1 MTTQNAIVFIDY
13 ENVRHYARWPQGA
26 VGEGLD
32 LWSLGR
38 AICAL
43 HNRRALSTRTLECG
57 EVRVYLGVS
66 NESVDETTQRHYK
79 GLRTTWERKNQ
90 SVKVHMP
97 QRRDRDGVVKEFYTQ
112 MSVDLRNWALD
123 VSRGCREP
131 EVGVLFS
138 VDRDC
143 APALRLADALLCS
156 HPTARIDVACWH
168 EYDRW
173 QRDQEKGWAANVV
186 PDDLDLERHLLTWDD
201 YREALA

>member
-26 VGEGLD
+26 MGEDLN

-43 HNRRALSTRTLECG
+43 HNRRAPDVPLECG

-66 NESVDETTQRHYK
+66 GESVDETTQRHYR
-79 GLRTTWERKNQ
+79 GLHTTWKKKNR

-97 QRRDRDGVVKEFYTQ
+97 RRRARDGVVKEFYTQ
-112 MSVDLRNWALD
+112 MSVDLLNWALD

-143 APALRLADALLCS
+143 VPALGSADDLLRS
-156 HPTARIDVACWH
+156 RPTARIDVACWH
-168 EYDRW
+168 EYDQW
-173 QRDQEKGWAANVV
+173 QHDQEKGWAANIV

-201 YREALA
+201 YCEAMA